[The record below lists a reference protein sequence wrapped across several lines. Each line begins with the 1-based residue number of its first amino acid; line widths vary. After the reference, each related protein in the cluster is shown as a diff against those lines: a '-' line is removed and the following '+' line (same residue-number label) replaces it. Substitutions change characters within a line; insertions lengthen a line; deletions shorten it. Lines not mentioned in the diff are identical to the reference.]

1 EKPGWWQPIAEQE
14 RTEEGGEYGL
24 GRQKNRGLRRG
35 CMALSDHL
43 AREGNAAG
51 EDACIEDL
59 NPRGLNSRQADRLQE
74 QCQDE
79 GGEAG
84 NAEVCHGKRDRPA
97 RMRRTA

>member
-14 RTEEGGEYGL
+14 RTENGGEYGL
-24 GRQKNRGLRRG
+24 SRQKNRGLRRG

-43 AREGNAAG
+43 EREGNAAG

-59 NPRGLNSRQADRLQE
+59 NARRLNSRKADRLQE

-84 NAEVCHGKRDRPA
+84 NAELCHGKRDWPA
-97 RMRRTA
+97 CMRSAA